1 MKHYKSVEVLSIF
14 IMTNPPHKRK
24 VPLLKTF

>member
-1 MKHYKSVEVLSIF
+1 MNQWSFWQFLEYQV
-14 IMTNPPHKRK
+14 PPHKRK